1 MVTSKFHKELILKLK
16 KHKGEATK
24 QQQEREISYVGT
36 KKSSYVIKT
45 AIRTQIVKN
54 FIKKHPD
61 LSFDEFIALL
71 TSLSKGKSHDEISM
85 MGTFL
90 AYLPKY
96 KTKINPLTLDH
107 WLDNVE
113 GWAEVDGICQSK
125 FSADEMLKDWSNW
138 KKLLLKLAKD
148 NNFHKKRASLVLLT
162 KPIRDSNDSRLKVLA
177 FVLIDA
183 LKREK
188 SILITKAISW
198 LLRDLVKYHKREVRK
213 YLELNQNSL
222 PKIAIRETK
231 RKIETGRKN

>member
-1 MVTSKFHKELILKLK
+1 
-16 KHKGEATK
+16 
-24 QQQEREISYVGT
+24 
-36 KKSSYVIKT
+36 
-45 AIRTQIVKN
+45 
-54 FIKKHPD
+54 
-61 LSFDEFIALL
+61 
-71 TSLSKGKSHDEISM
+71 
-85 MGTFL
+85 
-90 AYLPKY
+90 
-96 KTKINPLTLDH
+96 
-107 WLDNVE
+107 
-113 GWAEVDGICQSK
+113 
-125 FSADEMLKDWSNW
+125 MLKDWSNW

-222 PKIAIRETK
+222 PKIAVRETK